1 MKFLLDLLPVFLFF
15 VSFKWA
21 EGHKAPVADWM
32 TQHLGFLVSGGVVGV
47 TEAPVLLA
55 STVVVLGTLL
65 QIIIMKSMR
74 KHIDKMLWASLAVVV
89 ILGGLTLWFH
99 SETFIKWKP
108 TIVYWMMGGGLLI
121 GEVFMKRDVLSQMM
135 GGQIEVPEAVWRR
148 LTWAWVTF
156 FLAMGVLN
164 LYVAFNFSTDTWVTF
179 KMWGTMALLLV
190 FALLQGL
197 YLSRHMQPAA
207 ESQS

>member
-15 VSFKWA
+15 ISYKWA

-74 KHIDKMLWASLAVVV
+74 KHVDKMLWASLAVVV

-135 GGQIEVPEAVWRR
+135 GGGIELPQAIWRR

-156 FLAMGVLN
+156 FVSMGVLN

-207 ESQS
+207 ENQP

>member
-1 MKFLLDLLPVFLFF
+1 M
-15 VSFKWA
+15 
-21 EGHKAPVADWM
+21 
-32 TQHLGFLVSGGVVGV
+32 
-47 TEAPVLLA
+47 
-55 STVVVLGTLL
+55 STAL
-65 QIIIMKSMR
+65 
-74 KHIDKMLWASLAVVV
+74 LAVVV

>member
-15 VSFKWA
+15 VSFKLA

>member
-74 KHIDKMLWASLAVVV
+74 KHIDKLLWASLAVVV